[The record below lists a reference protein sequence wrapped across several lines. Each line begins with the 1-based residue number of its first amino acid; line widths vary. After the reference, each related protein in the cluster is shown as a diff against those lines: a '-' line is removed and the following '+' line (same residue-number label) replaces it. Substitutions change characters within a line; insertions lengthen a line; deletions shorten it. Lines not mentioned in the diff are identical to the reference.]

1 MAQGPTTKFER
12 ARLDIARQHLGAQAP
27 LPRAVARAMFVS
39 AMTLEVSRVGLWRFS
54 ADRRTIHVD
63 PMFERERGVWSSGAT
78 LDLTRYPAYKDALS
92 SRRMIRADDARTD
105 PRTRELLADY
115 LEPAGI
121 VSMLDAPVFRGGEV
135 VAIVCHEHTGP
146 SRTWTDRD
154 VDFAVSV
161 ADMLGALEEQ
171 ADRLETEA
179 RAARGARLEA
189 LGRLA
194 GACAHDV
201 GNVLSAIGL
210 TAQELLL
217 QPSPTPDATHTA
229 ARTIVDQ
236 CARGSALSRQLLAF
250 ARGEPAAP
258 AVVLDLGEVVR
269 GATSVLEP
277 LLRDRATLSLEVQ
290 PGPHL
295 ARAVRSELEQVV
307 VNLVVNARDAIPDG
321 RAGSVLV
328 RVLADGSGGTLLEVA
343 DDGAGMDAATR
354 ERALEPFFTT
364 KPQGSGMG
372 LSIVHGAVTR
382 AGGTLTLE
390 SEPGVGTTVTVS
402 LPRAA

>member
-1 MAQGPTTKFER
+1 MAKGPTTKFER
-12 ARLDIARQHLGAQAP
+12 ARLDIARQHLDAAAP
-27 LPRAVARAMFVS
+27 LPRALARAMFVS

-54 ADRRTIHVD
+54 ADRRTIQVD
-63 PMFERERGVWSSGAT
+63 PMFERERGVWSAGTT
-78 LDLTRYPAYKDALS
+78 LDLTRYPAYAEALG
-92 SRRMIRADDARTD
+92 SRRMVRADDARSD

-115 LEPAGI
+115 LAPAGI
-121 VSMLDAPVFRGGEV
+121 VAMLDAPVFRGGEV
-135 VAIVCHEHTGP
+135 VAVVCHEHTGP
-146 SRTWTDRD
+146 LRRWSDRD

-161 ADMLGALEEQ
+161 ADMLGALFEQ
-171 ADRLETEA
+171 AERLETEA

-217 QPSPTPDATHTA
+217 HPRPTPEECHAA

-236 CARGSALSRQLLAF
+236 CQRGGALSRQLLAF
-250 ARGEPAAP
+250 ARGEPGAP
-258 AVVLDLGEVVR
+258 EVVVDLGEVVR
-269 GATSVLEP
+269 GTTAVLEP
-277 LLRDRATLSLEVQ
+277 LAKERATLTVEVE

-295 ARAVRSELEQVV
+295 VRAVRSELEQVV
-307 VNLVVNARDAIPDG
+307 LNLVVNGRDAIPPG
-321 RAGSVLV
+321 RVGHVAV
-328 RVLADGSGGTLLEVA
+328 RIFADGLGGTLLEVS
-343 DDGAGMDAATR
+343 DDGVGMDAATR

-364 KPQGSGMG
+364 KPEGSGMG

-390 SEPGVGTTVTVS
+390 SAPGVGTTVTVS